1 MGNIPHYMLVLT
13 ADKYFGHT
21 LRTQLTGNGYEVQ
34 IECDLPHAVHAVY
47 SKTPSLLIV
56 DRRIT
61 DARHVLELD
70 VFKKIRHLAVH
81 PPELEC
87 EEDAC
92 VEEINQGFDFVI
104 CGESYR
110 LILARIKAILR
121 RKSEQAELRRRVIGR
136 VAIDLDRY
144 EVTVDGR
151 PIELTRTQ
159 YKILELM
166 VLEPMRALRR
176 NEILD
181 RVWGDNIA
189 IQEHTLDVHIHALRK
204 KIERDPTRPDLI
216 KTIHGFGYRLS
227 PPSLPI
233 NRRPCNS

>member
-1 MGNIPHYMLVLT
+1 MGNIPNTILFIT
-13 ADKYFGHT
+13 ADTHFGNTLHT
-21 LRTQLTGNGYEVQ
+21 HLATNEYRVQ
-34 IECDLPHAVHAVY
+34 IECDLPHAVRAVY

-70 VFKKIRHLAVH
+70 VFKKIRRLAVQ

-110 LILARIKAILR
+110 HILARIKAILR
-121 RKSEQAELRRRVIGR
+121 RESEQAERHRRVIGR

-166 VLEPMRALRR
+166 VLEPMRALTR
-176 NEILD
+176 NEILG

-189 IQEHTLDVHIHALRK
+189 IQEHTLDVHVHALRK
-204 KIERDPTRPDLI
+204 KLERDPTRPDLI

-227 PPSLPI
+227 LPSLPI